1 MKTYEAMFLFDPSF
15 AAEAGNPEKEVTRLM
30 ERASAQIVMNKK
42 WEERKL
48 AYEIKGRKRGSY
60 WLTFFQADPQAITGI
75 ERDAQLSEVILRLLV
90 QRADHM
96 TEEDMNKAY
105 TARSQPV
112 PVKPATPTTP
122 TPATPPKADAAPSD
136 APAEDKPKSDE
147 GQSTSP
153 EPTKSAP
160 IAVQETGTDSQ
171 APTPAPAD

>member
-15 AAEAGNPEKEVTRLM
+15 AADAGNPEKEVARLM

-96 TEEDMNKAY
+96 TEDDMNKAY

-112 PVKPATPTTP
+112 PVKPAPPTKP
-122 TPATPPKADAAPSD
+122 PPAEVKPDAAPGD

-147 GQSTSP
+147 GQTASP
-153 EPTKSAP
+153 KPTEPAP
-160 IAVQETGTDSQ
+160 IAQETGTDSQ